1 MTPDNGFP
9 SGMDRFALD
18 AGTADRLVS
27 GAVDVGDAPPE
38 YRAVAVALH
47 ALREPPESWELV
59 GGPAVAERIAA
70 TVVAAR
76 TERAAPP
83 PRRRASRGRVALASL
98 VALGLALSGGL
109 ASAGALPGPAQRV
122 ASAVLSK
129 VGISVPTGDDDPVD
143 HRSVPTT
150 AVPKSTLVAS
160 VQSSPTPVSPSAPPT
175 VPHDAGA
182 TPPVE
187 PGQEGGRTAPGRESS
202 QATPP
207 ANGHEPSP
215 PGTPPGN
222 GNGNAY
228 GTTKPGGSGSG
239 GANGSGNGN
248 GNANGNAYAYGNA
261 KASDADP
268 SVDGSVA
275 PASPSP

>member
-1 MTPDNGFP
+1 MTLDDGFP

-18 AGTADRLVS
+18 AGTAEGLVT

-47 ALREPPESWELV
+47 ALREPPESWELA
-59 GGPAVAERIAA
+59 GGPAVADRIAA

-98 VALGLALSGGL
+98 VTLGLALSGGL

-129 VGISVPTGDDDPVD
+129 VGISVPTGDDEPVD

-160 VQSSPTPVSPSAPPT
+160 VQSSPTPVSPSAPPP

-182 TPPVE
+182 APPVG

-202 QATPP
+202 QPTPP
-207 ANGHEPSP
+207 ANGHGPSP

-228 GTTKPGGSGSG
+228 GTTKPGGSAS
-239 GANGSGNGN
+239 ANGSANGN

-275 PASPSP
+275 PASSPSP